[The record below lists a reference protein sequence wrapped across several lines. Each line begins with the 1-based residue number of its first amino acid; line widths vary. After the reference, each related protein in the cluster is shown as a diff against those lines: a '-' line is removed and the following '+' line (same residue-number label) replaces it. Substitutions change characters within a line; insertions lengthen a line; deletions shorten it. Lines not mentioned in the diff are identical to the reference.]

1 MMIGPSPHVVILGAG
16 FAGMGVVKEL
26 RKTGVRVTMID
37 RNNFHTF
44 QPLLYQVATD
54 VLSSSEVGFPVRQ
67 ILHGHPDW
75 AFHKAVVAGV
85 DLARKQVALE
95 GMAPIGYDYLV
106 IALGAVVNFFGTKGA
121 AEHAQPLYTM
131 HDAVRLKAHILG
143 KFEEADRNPA
153 LIDDGVLTFCVVGGG
168 ATGVEVAGALAELVR
183 MEMKDDYPNV
193 AVERTE
199 VHLYERGPQLL
210 GAFTPKLEAYARSA
224 LEKRGVHVHTGEG
237 VVEIEPTRVHLKS
250 GGVVKAHTLVWGA
263 GLQANPLV
271 GSLGLELVKGRV
283 PVNPDLRLADHPEVF
298 VVGDVAIFTD
308 GRTNRPLPQLG
319 SVAKQAG
326 TRAGQNIARL
336 VRGEPTE
343 SFTYRDKGTMGAIGR
358 GAAVVEMPFGLTVT
372 GYIAWWMWLGVHLV
386 LLSGGEAKMLTFL
399 DWLWSMRLRKRGKR
413 IVVD

>member
-1 MMIGPSPHVVILGAG
+1 VNGQPPHVVILGAG
-16 FAGMGVVKEL
+16 FGGVSAVKEL
-26 RKTGVRVTMID
+26 TRTRVRVTLID
-37 RNNFHTF
+37 RNNYHTF

-67 ILHGHPDW
+67 LLHGHPDW
-75 AFHKAVVAGV
+75 AFHKVMVTGV
-85 DLARKQVALE
+85 DQARKQVALD

-121 AEHAQPLYTM
+121 AEHARPLYTM
-131 HDAVRLKAHILG
+131 RDAVGLKAHILG

-153 LIDDGVLTFCVVGGG
+153 LIEDGALTFCVVGGG

-193 AVERTE
+193 AVDRTE
-199 VHLYERGPQLL
+199 VHLYEMGPRLL
-210 GAFTPKLEAYARSA
+210 GAFTPKLQAYARRA

-271 GSLGLELVKGRV
+271 GSLGRELVKGRV
-283 PVNPDLRLADHPEVF
+283 PVNPDLRLADHPDVF
-298 VVGDVAIFTD
+298 VVGDVAILTD

-326 TRAGQNIARL
+326 TRAGRNIARL
-336 VRGEPTE
+336 VRGEPTQP
-343 SFTYRDKGTMGAIGR
+343 FTYRDKGTMGAIGR

-372 GYIAWWMWLGVHLV
+372 GYLAWWMWLGVHLV

-399 DWLWSMRLRKRGKR
+399 DWVWSMRLRQRGKR
-413 IVVD
+413 IVVE

>member
-1 MMIGPSPHVVILGAG
+1 MTGQTPHVVILGAG
-16 FAGMGVVKEL
+16 FAGMGAVKEL
-26 RKTGVRVTMID
+26 TRAGVRVTMFD
-37 RNNFHTF
+37 RNNYHTF

-54 VLSSSEVGFPVRQ
+54 VLASNEVGFPVRQ
-67 ILHGHPDW
+67 LLHGHRDW
-75 AFHKAVVAGV
+75 AFHKAAVTGV
-85 DLARKQVALE
+85 DLARKQVAVE

-121 AEHAQPLYTM
+121 VEHARPLYTM
-131 HDAVRLKAHILG
+131 HDAVQLKRHILA
-143 KFEEADRNPA
+143 KFEEADQNPA

-183 MEMKDDYPNV
+183 MEMEDDYPNV

-199 VHLYERGPQLL
+199 VHLYEMGPQLL
-210 GAFTPKLEAYARSA
+210 GAFTPKLQAYARTA

-283 PVNPDLRLADHPEVF
+283 PVNPDLRLTGHPEVF

-308 GRTNRPLPQLG
+308 SRTSRPLPQLG

-336 VRGEPTE
+336 VRGEPTQP
-343 SFTYRDKGTMGAIGR
+343 FIYRDKGTMGAIGR
-358 GAAVVEMPFGLTVT
+358 GAAVVEMPNGFTVT
-372 GYIAWWMWLGVHLV
+372 GFIAWWMWLAVHLV
-386 LLSGGEAKMLTFL
+386 LLSGGEAKMLTVL
-399 DWLWSMRLRKRGKR
+399 DWLWSMRFRKRGKR
-413 IVVD
+413 IVVE

>member
-1 MMIGPSPHVVILGAG
+1 MSGQGPHVVVLGAG

-26 RKTGVRVTMID
+26 AKAGVRVTIID
-37 RNNFHTF
+37 RNNYHTF

-54 VLSSSEVGFPVRQ
+54 VLAASEVGFPVRQ
-67 ILHGHPDW
+67 VLHGHPDW
-75 AFHKAVVAGV
+75 AFHKTAVTGI
-85 DLARKQVALE
+85 DLARKQVALD

-121 AEHAQPLYTM
+121 AEHARPLYTM
-131 HDAVRLKAHILG
+131 HDAARLKAHILG

-183 MEMKDDYPNV
+183 MEMEDDYPNV
-193 AVERTE
+193 AVKRAE
-199 VHLYERGPQLL
+199 VHLYEMGPQLL
-210 GAFTPKLEAYARSA
+210 GAFTPKLEAYTRTA
-224 LEKRGVHVHTGEG
+224 LEKRGVRVHTGEG

-271 GSLGLELVKGRV
+271 GSLGVELVKGRV
-283 PVNPDLRLADHPEVF
+283 PVNPDLRLASHPEVF
-298 VVGDVAIFTD
+298 VVGDLAIFTD
-308 GRTNRPLPQLG
+308 ARTSRPLPQLG

-336 VRGEPTE
+336 VRGQPTQP
-343 SFTYRDKGTMGAIGR
+343 FIYRDKGTMGAIGR

-372 GYIAWWMWLGVHLV
+372 GYVAWWMWLAVHLV
-386 LLSGGEAKMLTFL
+386 LLSGGEAKVLTVL
-399 DWLWSMRLRKRGKR
+399 DWLWSMRFRKRGKR
-413 IVVD
+413 IVVE

>member
-1 MMIGPSPHVVILGAG
+1 MNGQTPHVVILGAG
-16 FAGMGVVKEL
+16 FAGMGAVKEL
-26 RKTGVRVTMID
+26 TRAGVRVTMFD
-37 RNNFHTF
+37 RNNYHTF

-54 VLSSSEVGFPVRQ
+54 VLASNEVGFPVRQ
-67 ILHGHPDW
+67 LLHGHRDW
-75 AFHKAVVAGV
+75 AFHKAAVTGV
-85 DLARKQVALE
+85 DLARKQVAVE

-121 AEHAQPLYTM
+121 VEHARPLYTM
-131 HDAVRLKAHILG
+131 HDAVQLKRHILA
-143 KFEEADRNPA
+143 KFEEADQNPA

-183 MEMKDDYPNV
+183 MEMEDDYPNV

-199 VHLYERGPQLL
+199 VHLYEMGPQLL
-210 GAFTPKLEAYARSA
+210 GAFTPKLQAYARTA

-283 PVNPDLRLADHPEVF
+283 PVNPDLRLTGHPEVF

-308 GRTNRPLPQLG
+308 GRTSRPLPQLG

-336 VRGEPTE
+336 VRGEPTQP
-343 SFTYRDKGTMGAIGR
+343 FIYRDKGTMGAIGR
-358 GAAVVEMPFGLTVT
+358 GAAVVEMPNGFTVT
-372 GYIAWWMWLGVHLV
+372 GFIAWWMWLAVHLV
-386 LLSGGEAKMLTFL
+386 LLSGGEAKMLTVL
-399 DWLWSMRLRKRGKR
+399 DWLWSMRFRKRGKR
-413 IVVD
+413 IVVE